1 MLTQSEIL
9 EKLRPVLENEG
20 NVYQKKKN
28 VLARP
33 AQTGEV
39 IQTLTGDGLETT
51 NAAEDGDFI
60 VQNQTTAGEMYIV
73 PAHKFTQRYTHL
85 RTVDEHWN
93 EYQPIG
99 RIVAL
104 ELTPALL
111 QRLHLPEEFI
121 FIAPWDDPMTA
132 KAGDF
137 MGGPESL
144 TEVYRLARKEFF
156 ETYAP
161 AGPGH

>member
-9 EKLRPVLENEG
+9 EMLRPVLENAG
-20 NVYQKKKN
+20 IVYQKKKN

-33 AQTGEV
+33 AQPGEV

-51 NAAEDGDFI
+51 NAAEEGDFI
-60 VQNQTTAGEMYIV
+60 VQNQTAAGELYIV
-73 PAHKFTQRYTHL
+73 PAQKFTQRYTHF
-85 RTVDEHWN
+85 RSIDDHWN

-99 RIVAL
+99 RIVAA

-111 QRLHLPEEFI
+111 QQLNLPDEFI
-121 FIAPWDDPMTA
+121 FIAPWNDPMTA

-137 MGGPESL
+137 MGGPENL

-161 AGPGH
+161 AEPNH